1 MIKAKEADRAHW
13 KEMWERKQRGEDIS
27 QIGMRPREVEI
38 LFGPTA
44 VGKTTE
50 VFMTVFGRD
59 DESLFEKAGNTKW
72 WCGYDGERNVLID
85 EFKGDSFGR
94 IEEMNNMI
102 NSVAFSQSKKVSRLI
117 KSASIYL
124 AIIFTLLFNNLHPAF
139 ITYCS

>member
-1 MIKAKEADRAHW
+1 
-13 KEMWERKQRGEDIS
+13 
-27 QIGMRPREVEI
+27 MRPREVEI
-38 LFGPTA
+38 LFGPTV

-50 VFMTVFGRD
+50 VFMTVFRRD

-102 NSVAFSQSKKVSRLI
+102 NSGTKIVETKGGSTVLQAERIFILRIHILLI
-117 KSASIYL
+117 GGQRMLATNSVGLMLAYRDWETDRKSVV
-124 AIIFTLLFNNLHPAF
+124 
-139 ITYCS
+139 

>member
-1 MIKAKEADRAHW
+1 
-13 KEMWERKQRGEDIS
+13 MWERRQRGENIS

-59 DESLFEKAGNTKW
+59 DETLFEKAGNTKW
-72 WCGYDGERNVLID
+72 WCGYDGENNVLID

-102 NSVAFSQSKKVSRLI
+102 NSGTKIVETKGGSTVLQAERIFVPEFTSFSLVVKG
-117 KSASIYL
+117 
-124 AIIFTLLFNNLHPAF
+124 
-139 ITYCS
+139 C

>member
-1 MIKAKEADRAHW
+1 MKHGEAIVKHLKLIKAKEADRAHW
-13 KEMWERKQRGEDIS
+13 KETWERKQRGEDIS

-72 WCGYDGERNVLID
+72 W
-85 EFKGDSFGR
+85 
-94 IEEMNNMI
+94 
-102 NSVAFSQSKKVSRLI
+102 
-117 KSASIYL
+117 
-124 AIIFTLLFNNLHPAF
+124 
-139 ITYCS
+139 